1 MSVPIRI
8 PPKQDFIKYTGSMQF
23 SSEVAGSQ
31 TFLGSNA
38 PVYTENTSLD
48 DLLKLQELYSS
59 KSSGSIFNPRGRVYS
74 NLNRKLQ
81 SQLDKKDPI
90 RAKSKYLRFMGG
102 YGEDYAKMRGIYN
115 AAPAELFVQGQEDA
129 LAAYVDEQKAILYP
143 PKKPPVV
150 KEVEIRPPSVK
161 TPIPQKPS
169 KKVRPKKKLHLK
181 T

>member
-1 MSVPIRI
+1 MIE
-8 PPKQDFIKYTGSMQF
+8 YTGSMQF

-74 NLNRKLQ
+74 NLNRRLQ

-143 PKKPPVV
+143 PKKPPVIKSPSV
-150 KEVEIRPPSVK
+150 EVEIRPPSVK